1 MGQGG
6 EVRRYLVRLFGS
18 ALLFWLGLTLLLPTL
33 PLYLDEVIGASDQ
46 QIGWVVGAFALGMLL
61 FREPLGRLT
70 DVRGRKL
77 GIQIGLLVLATAPW
91 GYLWLQG
98 IPALLVLRAYHGL
111 SVAAFATGYL
121 ALVTDLAPAAQRG
134 RLLGYMTLAQP
145 VGVAL
150 GPAMGGFLAAR
161 GQYPL
166 IFALSA
172 GLGALS
178 WGLCTWGV
186 REPQQVRAT
195 PGTGMSWGLLLTP
208 RLRTPALVF
217 LLVGLLF
224 GSLQTFIPLFIKRQG
239 IPMNPGLF
247 YTAVAVAS
255 FSVRLALGRVADRW
269 GRGRLIT
276 VSLGCY
282 WLAMMTLWR
291 AQGVPWL
298 LLAGALE
305 GLGVG
310 LLIPGMA
317 ALIADRSYA
326 QERGRS
332 FGLCL
337 GGFDL
342 GIALAGPLLGSWAA
356 QVGLR
361 GLFGGLAGVALVALG
376 VYLLWIGKNPR
387 DSLAFA
393 LRNGPD
399 AYRIS

>member
-1 MGQGG
+1 
-6 EVRRYLVRLFGS
+6 VRRDLVRLFGS
-18 ALLFWLGLTLLLPTL
+18 ALLFWLGLTLLLPSL
-33 PLYLDEVIGASDQ
+33 PLYLAEVIGASDRE
-46 QIGWVVGAFALGMLL
+46 IGWVIGAFALGMLL
-61 FREPLGRLT
+61 FREPVGRLT

-77 GIQIGLLVLATAPW
+77 GIQMGLWVLATAPW
-91 GYLWLQG
+91 GYLWLRG
-98 IPALLVLRAYHGL
+98 IPALVALRVYHGL

-121 ALVTDLAPAAQRG
+121 ALVTDLAPVAQRG
-134 RLLGYMTLAQP
+134 RVLGYMTLAQP

-150 GPAMGGFLAAR
+150 GPALGGFLAAR
-161 GQYPL
+161 GQYGL
-166 IFALSA
+166 LFALSA
-172 GLGALS
+172 GLGAVS

-186 REPQQVRAT
+186 QEPPRVQAT
-195 PGTGMSWGLLLTP
+195 PARGMSWGLLLTP

-224 GSLQTFIPLFIKRQG
+224 GSLQIFIPLLIKRQG
-239 IPMNPGLF
+239 IPLNPGLF

-255 FSVRLALGRVADRW
+255 FAVRLTLGQVADRW
-269 GRGRLIT
+269 GRGQVIT

-282 WLAMMTLWR
+282 GLAMVTLWW

-298 LLAGALE
+298 LLAGVWE
-305 GLGVG
+305 GLGAG

-317 ALIADRSYA
+317 ALIADRSYV

-342 GIALAGPLLGSWAA
+342 GIALAGPLFSPWLAQLGWQEVFAA
-356 QVGLR
+356 LSGIAGL
-361 GLFGGLAGVALVALG
+361 ALG
-376 VYLLWIGKNPR
+376 VYLLGIGKNPR

-393 LRNGPD
+393 LGSGPD
-399 AYRIS
+399 AYRVS

>member
-1 MGQGG
+1 MQGCLG
-6 EVRRYLVRLFGS
+6 RLFGS

-33 PLYLDEVIGASDQ
+33 PLYLDEVLGANDQ
-46 QIGWVVGAFALGMLL
+46 QIGWVIGAFALGMLL
-61 FREPLGRLT
+61 FREPVGRLT

-77 GIQIGLLVLATAPW
+77 GIQIGLLVLATAPL
-91 GYLWLQG
+91 GYVWLQG
-98 IPALLVLRAYHGL
+98 LPALLVLRAYHGL

-134 RLLGYMTLAQP
+134 QVLGYMTLAQP

-150 GPAMGGFLAAR
+150 GPAVGGWLAAQ
-161 GQYPL
+161 GQYTL
-166 IFALSA
+166 IFLLSA
-172 GLGALS
+172 LLGAMS

-186 REPQQVRAT
+186 QEPAGVRARQAE
-195 PGTGMSWGLLLTP
+195 GVSWGLLFTP
-208 RLRTPALVF
+208 RLRIPALVF

-224 GSLQTFIPLFIKRQG
+224 GSLQIFIPLFIKRQG
-239 IPMNPGLF
+239 IPLNPGLF
-247 YTAVAVAS
+247 YTAVAIAS
-255 FSVRLALGRVADRW
+255 FSVRLALGQAADRW

-282 WLAMMTLWR
+282 WLAMVTLWW

-298 LLAGALE
+298 LLAGGLE
-305 GLGVG
+305 GMGAG

-342 GIALAGPLLGSWAA
+342 GIALAGPLLGNLAMGL
-356 QVGLR
+356 GLR
-361 GLFGGLAGVALVALG
+361 QVFGGLAVVALLALG
-376 VYLLWIGKNPR
+376 VYVMGIGKNPG
-387 DSLAFA
+387 DSLRFAF
-393 LRNGPD
+393 RNGPD

>member
-1 MGQGG
+1 MPGSLG
-6 EVRRYLVRLFGS
+6 RLFGS

-33 PLYLDEVIGASDQ
+33 PLYLDEVLGASDS
-46 QIGWVVGAFALGMLL
+46 QIGWVIGAFAVGMLL
-61 FREPLGRLT
+61 FREPVGRLT
-70 DVRGRKL
+70 DERGRKL
-77 GIQIGLLVLATAPW
+77 GIQIGLIVLATAPL
-91 GYLWLQG
+91 GYLWLRG

-121 ALVTDLAPAAQRG
+121 ALVTDLAPVARRG
-134 RLLGYMTLAQP
+134 QVLGYMTLAQP

-150 GPAMGGFLAAR
+150 GPAIGGFLADQ
-161 GQYPL
+161 GQYPAV
-166 IFALSA
+166 FGLSA
-172 GLGALS
+172 LLGGVS

-186 REPQQVRAT
+186 QEPQWVRAET
-195 PGTGMSWGLLLTP
+195 SRGVSWGLLLTP

-224 GSLQTFIPLFIKRQG
+224 GSLQIFIPLFIKRQG

-247 YTAVAVAS
+247 YTAVAIAS
-255 FSVRLALGRVADRW
+255 FSVRFALGQAADRW

-282 WLAMMTLWR
+282 WLAMVTLWW

-298 LLAGALE
+298 LLAGGLE
-305 GLGVG
+305 GIGAG

-317 ALIADRSYA
+317 ALIADRSHA
-326 QERGRS
+326 RERGRS

-342 GIALAGPLLGSWAA
+342 GIALAGPVLGNLATEL
-356 QVGLR
+356 GLR
-361 GLFGGLAGVALVALG
+361 QVFGGLAGVALLALG
-376 VYLLWIGKNPR
+376 VYMLWIGKNPR

-393 LRNGPD
+393 LGDGPD

>member
-1 MGQGG
+1 MG
-6 EVRRYLVRLFGS
+6 RLFGS

-33 PLYLDEVIGASDQ
+33 PLYLSEVLRVRDQ
-46 QIGWVVGAFALGMLL
+46 QIGWVIGAFALGMLL
-61 FREPLGRLT
+61 FREPVGRLT

-77 GIQIGLLVLATAPW
+77 GIQMGLLVLATAPL
-91 GYLWLQG
+91 GYLLLRE
-98 IPALLVLRAYHGL
+98 IPALFVLRAYHGL

-134 RLLGYMTLAQP
+134 QVLGYMTLAQP

-150 GPAMGGFLAAR
+150 GPALGGWLADQGHYTA
-161 GQYPL
+161 
-166 IFALSA
+166 IFSLSA
-172 GLGALS
+172 LLGALGWS
-178 WGLCTWGV
+178 LCTWGV
-186 REPQQVRAT
+186 REPQRVRVPSAV
-195 PGTGMSWGLLLTP
+195 GVSWGLLLTP

-217 LLVGLLF
+217 LLVGVLF
-224 GSLQTFIPLFIKRQG
+224 GSLQIFVPLFIKRQG
-239 IPMNPGLF
+239 IPMNPGFF
-247 YTAVAVAS
+247 YTAVAIAS
-255 FSVRLALGRVADRW
+255 FSVRVVLGRVADRW

-276 VSLGCY
+276 VSLACY
-282 WLAMMTLWR
+282 CLAMVTLWW

-298 LLAGALE
+298 LLAGGLE
-305 GLGVG
+305 GMGAG

-342 GIALAGPLLGSWAA
+342 GIALAGPLVGNLATGL
-356 QVGLR
+356 GLR
-361 GLFGGLAGVALVALG
+361 QVFGGLAAVAVVALAIYVLG
-376 VYLLWIGKNPR
+376 IGKNPR
-387 DSLAFA
+387 DSFAFA
-393 LRNGPD
+393 VRNGAD

>member
-1 MGQGG
+1 MGANLG
-6 EVRRYLVRLFGS
+6 RLFGS

-33 PLYLDEVIGASDQ
+33 PLYLDEVLGASDS
-46 QIGWVVGAFALGMLL
+46 QIGWVIGAFALGMLL
-61 FREPLGRLT
+61 FREPVGRLT
-70 DVRGRKL
+70 DERGRKL
-77 GIQIGLLVLATAPW
+77 GIQIGLIVLATAPL
-91 GYLWLQG
+91 GYLWLEG
-98 IPALLVLRAYHGL
+98 IPALLVLRTYHGL

-134 RLLGYMTLAQP
+134 QVLGYMTLAQP

-150 GPAMGGFLAAR
+150 GPAIGGFLADQ
-161 GQYPL
+161 GQYEL
-166 IFALSA
+166 IFSLSA
-172 GLGALS
+172 LLGGLS
-178 WGLCTWGV
+178 WVVCTWGV
-186 REPQQVRAT
+186 REPERERVPASRSA
-195 PGTGMSWGLLLTP
+195 SWGLLLTP

-224 GSLQTFIPLFIKRQG
+224 GSLQIFIPLFIKRQG

-255 FSVRLALGRVADRW
+255 FSVRLALGQAADRW

-282 WLAMMTLWR
+282 WLAMVTLWW

-298 LLAGALE
+298 LLAGGFE
-305 GLGVG
+305 GIGAG

-317 ALIADRSYA
+317 ALIADRSHA
-326 QERGRS
+326 RERGRS

-342 GIALAGPLLGSWAA
+342 GIALAGPVLGNLAA
-356 QVGLR
+356 QLGLR
-361 GLFGGLAGVALVALG
+361 EVFGGLAGVALLALG
-376 VYLLWIGKNPR
+376 VYVLWIGKNPR

-393 LRNGPD
+393 FRNRPD
-399 AYRIS
+399 AYRIT